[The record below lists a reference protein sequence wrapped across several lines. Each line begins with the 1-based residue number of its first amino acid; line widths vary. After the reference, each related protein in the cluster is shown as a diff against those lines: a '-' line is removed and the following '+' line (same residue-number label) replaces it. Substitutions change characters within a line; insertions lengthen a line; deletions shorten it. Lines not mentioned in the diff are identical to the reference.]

1 MFESNGK
8 ISLRQV
14 KLLVLL
20 DGVGTGCLLLPTMTT
35 RWGKGQHLT
44 ALLGGLLVTGL
55 LYWYYMEMGRRKGP
69 CGIVS
74 KGIYLFRFSWKIIFL
89 CGFFIMLLKDYM
101 LPKGNAVWMM
111 AAFLLVVG
119 YSSLRGIEELGRLKE
134 ALVWVVLLCVAVMLL
149 VGIWR
154 INPTLILDGKS
165 RAHGAFDV
173 GALPAFITGAYGAVI
188 AMTPLE
194 LILFYIPH
202 LQQASKEKT
211 DDTTWW
217 RSARTAMLRLYGMLA
232 GILCLWYVLTVGMLG
247 IRWTGEGFGVSA
259 YLVEQLELP
268 GGLPGRMDVFM
279 MIFWVVGM
287 FCVIS
292 SFVFMSLMLL
302 REVCPMGMKWIVLA
316 GGLLIAGI
324 CALLLYW
331 KGETLAKVLVWLA
344 ILDVPVAIAQAGI
357 RRGSHKEWKHKGA
370 CFLVGV
376 LSMWAFT
383 GCQERSVD
391 IEDRSYVQVFAIEPV
406 IYEEIGDMAAQE
418 EVTSGTITDYRYTIS
433 VTNMNGYEVGK
444 GSKPPSKVY
453 RGMASSL
460 SELQTCY
467 AEGSDKVLDFGHVKA
482 IILDESYS
490 YANREAKQRL
500 EKLLSQIRA
509 EHILSGNV
517 RVFFSGQAG
526 ALVASDGE
534 DETQLGERL
543 LGAVRHGRYEGTTL
557 GTYMVAQLERL
568 EEPMLLI
575 RSDGGELTIEKYGL
589 NFSTCE

>member
-55 LYWYYMEMGRRKGP
+55 LYWFYMEMGRRKGP
-69 CGIVS
+69 CGMVS

-89 CGFFIMLLKDYM
+89 CSFFIMLLKDYM
-101 LPKGNAVWMM
+101 LPKGNSMWMM

-119 YSSLRGIEELGRLKE
+119 YSSLRGIEEFGRLRE

-154 INPTLILDGKS
+154 INPALILDGKS
-165 RAHGAFDV
+165 RAHGVFDV
-173 GALPAFITGAYGAVI
+173 GAIPAFAKGVYGAVI

-194 LILFYIPH
+194 LILFYVPH
-202 LQQASKEKT
+202 LQQNSKEIT

-217 RSARTAMLRLYGMLA
+217 HSARTAMLRLYGILA

-268 GGLPGRMDVFM
+268 GGLPGRMDVFL

-292 SFVFMSLMLL
+292 SFVFVSLMLL
-302 REVCPMGMKWIVLA
+302 RELCPMAPKWLVLS
-316 GGLLIAGI
+316 GGLVILGI
-324 CALLLYW
+324 CVLLFFGE
-331 KGETLAKVLVWLA
+331 GETLSQVFFWFA

-357 RRGSHKEWKHKGA
+357 RRGPHKGWKHKGA

-376 LSMWAFT
+376 LSIWAFT

-391 IEDRSYVQVFAIEPV
+391 IEDRSYVQVIAIEPF
-406 IYEEIGDMAAQE
+406 IYEEFGDIAAQE
-418 EVTSGTITDYRYTIS
+418 EVTDGTIADYRYTIS

-453 RGMASSL
+453 RGMARSL

-467 AEGSDKVLDFGHVKA
+467 AEVSDKVLDFGHVKA
-482 IILDESYS
+482 VILDESYS
-490 YANREAKQRL
+490 YANQEAKWRL
-500 EKLLSQIRA
+500 EKLLSQIRT

-517 RVFFSGQAG
+517 RVFFSKQAG
-526 ALVASDGE
+526 ELVVSDGE

-543 LGAVRHGRYEGTTL
+543 LGAVRHGMYEDTTL

-568 EEPMLLI
+568 EEPILVI
-575 RSDGGELTIEKYGL
+575 SSDGGELTIEEYVL
-589 NFSTCE
+589 NFSACE